1 MTPSKANKEAEKPVE
16 KDDEP
21 ASAAEAVVD
30 EDFSNNNNNNAM
42 DEDELI
48 IKDDI
53 DQDCFE
59 EVDRIG
65 EIEKEVRLETRSLGF
80 ALFNNR

>member
-1 MTPSKANKEAEKPVE
+1 MGKGKPGKPVTPSKASKEVEKPIE
-16 KDDEP
+16 KEEIAAAAEEP
-21 ASAAEAVVD
+21 ALAEEPAA
-30 EDFSNNNNNNAM
+30 NNNNSTI

-53 DQDCFE
+53 ENDCFE

-65 EIEKEVRLETRSLGF
+65 DIEKEVSERSPT
-80 ALFNNR
+80 

>member
-1 MTPSKANKEAEKPVE
+1 MTPSKASKEAEKPVE
-16 KDDEP
+16 KEEITAAEEP
-21 ASAAEAVVD
+21 ALAEEPAA
-30 EDFSNNNNNNAM
+30 NNNNNNSNI

-53 DQDCFE
+53 ENDCFE

-65 EIEKEVRLETRSLGF
+65 DIEKEVSKRST
-80 ALFNNR
+80 A

>member
-1 MTPSKANKEAEKPVE
+1 MTPSKASKEAEKPVE
-16 KDDEP
+16 KEEITAAEEP
-21 ASAAEAVVD
+21 ALAEEPAA
-30 EDFSNNNNNNAM
+30 NNNNSTI

-53 DQDCFE
+53 ENDCFE

-65 EIEKEVRLETRSLGF
+65 DIEKEVSKRST
-80 ALFNNR
+80 A